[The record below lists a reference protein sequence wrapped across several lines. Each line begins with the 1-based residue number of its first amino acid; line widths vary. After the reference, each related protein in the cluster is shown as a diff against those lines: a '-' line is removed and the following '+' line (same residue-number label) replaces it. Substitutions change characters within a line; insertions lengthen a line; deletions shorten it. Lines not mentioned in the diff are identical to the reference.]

1 MRTDR
6 HKNWRRGVSEPGPLS
21 VLPLSR
27 GTVCLRFCGSP
38 NPKNR
43 SRDSLRLTY
52 LTADYNGTF
61 FFFFFLSLNFSNFQA
76 HRACYNNNSMEWLRS
91 TSAHHHHHHHIIY
104 SVNGINIISQWMHR
118 SKPEVKQQR
127 IPPRWRSSN
136 TTPPPPSHSCCLQW
150 HVFVCWHYHGLGF
163 QVTEKALRENP
174 KALGV
179 PIKCSWAR
187 VNTGQVARVYL
198 FIDLLK
204 ALALST
210 AQGHLRAFH

>member
-91 TSAHHHHHHHIIY
+91 TSAHHHHHHIIY
-104 SVNGINIISQWMHR
+104 TEWYLNIISQWEHR
-118 SKPEVKQQR
+118 SKPRVKQR
-127 IPPRWRSSN
+127 IPPKWRSSN
-136 TTPPPPSHSCCLQW
+136 TTPPPPHTLLLSVMTCLCMLTIPKRKGTERESKSLGGSHQ
-150 HVFVCWHYHGLGF
+150 VFPNKGEHRSGC
-163 QVTEKALRENP
+163 
-174 KALGV
+174 
-179 PIKCSWAR
+179 
-187 VNTGQVARVYL
+187 
-198 FIDLLK
+198 
-204 ALALST
+204 
-210 AQGHLRAFH
+210 